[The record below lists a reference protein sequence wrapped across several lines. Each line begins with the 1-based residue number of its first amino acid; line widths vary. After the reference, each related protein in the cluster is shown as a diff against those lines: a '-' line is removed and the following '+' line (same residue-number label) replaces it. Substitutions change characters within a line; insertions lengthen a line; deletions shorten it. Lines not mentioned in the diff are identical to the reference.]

1 MKVEMEF
8 PRDAVTWRGELQNC
22 STWFILIKSP
32 RGSYLSHRV
41 KGQWIY
47 PYPPPILSPN
57 HDNKLKHTWKRLMFN
72 WTISNLSF
80 IVQLDLISSGKLF
93 IGKRPLSECL
103 SFQRLKGKK
112 AMTTRPFLLIPAV
125 SNITVVLQIIRE
137 LPLRSLRG
145 VHYAHRT
152 GQWMG
157 TFFLHLTKW
166 PSRTHPLPPSTA
178 PASPQQ

>member
-32 RGSYLSHRV
+32 RGNYLSHRV

-47 PYPPPILSPN
+47 PYPPPILSPTMTTN
-57 HDNKLKHTWKRLMFN
+57 WNILENVLCLLNYFKSFFYCSIGSYFLWKTLY
-72 WTISNLSF
+72 WWKT
-80 IVQLDLISSGKLF
+80 
-93 IGKRPLSECL
+93 LSECL

-125 SNITVVLQIIRE
+125 SNITVVLQMIRE

-166 PSRTHPLPPSTA
+166 PSGTHPLPPSTA